1 MAKTRQQK
9 QEVIKNI
16 ENKIDSSN
24 AIVFSAFDQVTVN
37 EDQKLRSELRKQDV
51 SYEIV
56 KKTLLQK
63 VLQQKEVSGFEENIF
78 NRNISMTASED
89 EVSGAKLVA
98 EFAKD
103 KEGYKIIGG
112 ILNNE
117 WVGGEK
123 IEALAKLPSKEELI
137 AKTIGTIKAP
147 LNGFV
152 NVLAGN
158 LRGLVNTLN
167 AIKDQKEV

>member
-117 WVGGEK
+117 WFDGEK

-147 LNGFV
+147 LSGFV

>member
-117 WVGGEK
+117 WVDGEK

-147 LNGFV
+147 LSGFV